1 MKARIKFRKLGVMK
15 FIGHLDVMRYF
26 QKAIR
31 RAGLPIAFT
40 EGYSPHMIMSFAS
53 PLGVGMTSDGEY
65 FDIELREPISGV
77 EAIRRL
83 NEQMV
88 EGMEVIGFVRIPE
101 DKKNKGMTLVAGA
114 EYLSRA
120 CRGTLPQDWKERLD
134 AFYIQKEIKT
144 VKRTKR
150 EEKEVDIRPMIHK
163 LTAREDSIYMQVDA
177 GSARNLKPD
186 SVTDAFAE
194 YCGVKDISFAHHR
207 LETFAN
213 TGSEENPVFVP
224 LDALGTEFE

>member
-31 RAGLPIAFT
+31 RAQIPIAFT

-65 FDIELREPISGV
+65 FDIELKAPISGR
-77 EAIRRL
+77 EAVRRL

-88 EGMEVIGFVRIPE
+88 EGMEVVRFVQIPE

-114 EYLSRA
+114 DYLSTVS
-120 CRGTLPQDWKERLD
+120 RGALPQDWKERLD
-134 AFYIQKEIKT
+134 EFYSQTKIWTIKSTKKEK
-144 VKRTKR
+144 
-150 EEKEVDIRPMIHK
+150 KEVDIRPMIHK
-163 LTAREDSIYMQVDA
+163 LTARGNSIYMQVDA
-177 GSARNLKPD
+177 GSVRNLKPE
-186 SVTDAFAE
+186 SVTNAFAK
-194 YCGVKDISFAHHR
+194 YCKVIDIAFSHHR

-213 TGSEENPVFVP
+213 TGSDETPVFVP
-224 LDALGTEFE
+224 LDSLGTEFE